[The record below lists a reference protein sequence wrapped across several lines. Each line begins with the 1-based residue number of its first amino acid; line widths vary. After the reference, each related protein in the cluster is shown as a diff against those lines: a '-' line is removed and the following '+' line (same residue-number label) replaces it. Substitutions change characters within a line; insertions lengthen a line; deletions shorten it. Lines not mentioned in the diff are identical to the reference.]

1 LLLLTLP
8 GMAFVY
14 QGDELGMADGPDR
27 GHDRAG
33 RDRHRHPMPW
43 DGSPNA
49 GFTTGEPWLDVV
61 VPDDG
66 PADAQ
71 GEGSMQAWYRDLIGL
86 RRKLDGDVEMLDAAP
101 GVVAFRR
108 GSHLIALNLGDEPQ
122 APPPARE
129 LVLSTPASNLLAL
142 VPGGAI
148 VALG

>member
-1 LLLLTLP
+1 
-8 GMAFVY
+8 MAFVY

-43 DGSPNA
+43 DNSPNA

-66 PADAQ
+66 PAADQ
-71 GEGSMQAWYRDLIGL
+71 TDGSMLAWYRDLIAL
-86 RRKLDGDVEMLDAAP
+86 RRELHGDVEMLDSAP
-101 GVVAFRR
+101 GIVAFRR
-108 GSHLIALNLGDEPQ
+108 GSHLIALNLGDAPQ

-129 LVLSTPASNLLAL
+129 LVLATPVSNLVALA
-142 VPGGAI
+142 PGGAI
-148 VALG
+148 VALA